1 MFGAGGALLGAKQQ
15 IERRGKGLAHM
26 LLQLR
31 LRVKQAGGGTDGI
44 GLHQPQQAGHFRVG
58 FDVSGQSGELA
69 VEQAGKLRQV
79 G

>member
-1 MFGAGGALLGAKQQ
+1 
-15 IERRGKGLAHM
+15 M

-58 FDVSGQSGELA
+58 FGVSGQSGELA
-69 VEQAGKLRQV
+69 VKQTGKLRQV